1 MRTPLTT
8 LAGLAAALA
17 LVAGGCG
24 GQSNTSASGASD
36 SAGAGIA
43 PARALLYATVDTDL
57 SSDQWKQVDTL
68 LDKFPGK
75 QKLLTQLR
83 TSFQKDT
90 KTSWENDVK
99 PALGDE
105 LDVAVLDFDTR
116 QVVGFTQPGDDAKF
130 DALVKKAN
138 AQETNPSDRLV
149 VDDYKGWKI
158 FSDKQATL
166 DAFKQQADAG
176 AIDDV
181 AAFKDA
187 TGSLSGDS
195 LASVY
200 VNGAKATAALQQ
212 ALRSASSAATGNGK
226 LVWAVADLVAEN
238 DGARLEAKF
247 KTQDVKTQLKPYTST
262 LVDEV
267 PAGALLFASF
277 NFESFGGQADVG
289 KQLEQGLGSAGAVAG
304 LQQLLPIIEQLGG
317 LFGHENALYVR
328 PGALIP
334 EVTLITRPDSPA
346 QGTEIVDRLVSQ
358 LAALAGSPLVPK
370 PVTIGSTRAKVVDLG
385 QVAIYYGAQGSD
397 FIVTNQQQAF
407 EDLKASGGKL
417 SGDPTFKEA
426 KQASGLP
433 DETNGFLYVNLKD
446 SIPAIEGLARLGGTS
461 IPPDVDEN
469 LRPLR
474 TFVLWAGGT
483 GNSGAIT
490 AFLGLK

>member
-24 GQSNTSASGASD
+24 GQSNTSASGGSD
-36 SAGAGIA
+36 SAGAAIA
-43 PARALLYATVDTDL
+43 PAGAPLYAMIDTDL
-57 SSDQWKQVDTL
+57 SSDQWKQVDAL
-68 LDKFPGK
+68 FDKFPGK
-75 QKLLTQLR
+75 QKLLTRLR
-83 TSFQKDT
+83 TSFENDAKV
-90 KTSWENDVK
+90 SWQNDVK

-105 LDVAVLDFDTR
+105 LDIAVLDFKSA
-116 QVVGFTQPGDDAKF
+116 QVVGFTQPGDEAKF

-138 AQETNPSDRLV
+138 AQETDRSNKLV

-158 FSDKQATL
+158 FSNKQATL
-166 DAFKQQADAG
+166 DAFKQRADAG
-176 AIDDV
+176 AIGD
-181 AAFKDA
+181 AATYKDA

-195 LASVY
+195 LASIY
-200 VNGAKATAALQQ
+200 VNGTKATAALQQ
-212 ALRSASSAATGNGK
+212 ALPAASSATTSNGK
-226 LVWAVADLVAEN
+226 LVWAVANLVAEN

-247 KTQDVKTQLKPYTST
+247 KAQDLKAQLKPYKSA

-277 NFESFGGQADVG
+277 NLESFGGRSNLRQ
-289 KQLEQGLGSAGAVAG
+289 QLEQGLGSAGAVAG
-304 LQQLLPIIEQLGG
+304 VKQLLPIVEQLGG

-346 QGTEIVDRLVSQ
+346 QGTAVVDRLVSQ

-370 PVTIGSTRAKVVDLG
+370 PVTIGSTHAKVVDLG

-407 EDLKASGGKL
+407 EDLKATGGKL
-417 SGDPTFKEA
+417 SGDATFKEA

-433 DETNGFLYVNLKD
+433 DETNGFVYVNLKD

-461 IPPDVDEN
+461 IPPDVDQN

-474 TFVLWAGGT
+474 TLVLWADASGNTGGV
-483 GNSGAIT
+483 T
-490 AFLGLK
+490 AFLELK